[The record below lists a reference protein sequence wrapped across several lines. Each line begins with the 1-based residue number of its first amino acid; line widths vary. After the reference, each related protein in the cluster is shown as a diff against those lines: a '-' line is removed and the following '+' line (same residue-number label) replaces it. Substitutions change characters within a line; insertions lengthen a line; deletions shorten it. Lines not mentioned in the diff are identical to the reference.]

1 VSKKVKK
8 RVVKVAQKK
17 AAGTATPRAG
27 KAVKK
32 VAKKM
37 PKPAST
43 VVSSAGA
50 EKGGSLVARAYEE
63 IKEKIIKV
71 YFLPGQYLNES
82 AICALLGLGR
92 TPVHQALQRLEID
105 GLVEI
110 MPRKGVIVLPDS
122 IAEIIKILDSR
133 MAVEPELARHAAER
147 ATPETAAELQ
157 ALASVKKTD
166 NEISDIDAFT
176 HSDRAFHR
184 KIAEMSGNQ
193 VLSDFARNL
202 HERSWRYW
210 YLHLWQTLDIGANN
224 HQHTAIADAIST
236 GNGEAAAEAMRAHI
250 SSLKLRLSQ
259 IQNARGGNRPDRA

>member
-1 VSKKVKK
+1 MSKKVTK
-8 RVVKVAQKK
+8 RGVK
-17 AAGTATPRAG
+17 AAKKKPAGASRA
-27 KAVKK
+27 KKTVKK
-32 VAKKM
+32 VAK
-37 PKPAST
+37 PVANA
-43 VVSSAGA
+43 VA

-82 AICALLGLGR
+82 AICDLLGLGR

-105 GLVEI
+105 GMVEI

-157 ALASVKKTD
+157 ALASVQKTD
-166 NEISDIDAFT
+166 SDISDIDAFT

-184 KIAEMSGNQ
+184 KLAEMSGNQ

-224 HQHTAIADAIST
+224 HQHTAIADAVST

-250 SSLKLRLSQ
+250 SSLKQRLSQ
-259 IQNARGGNRPDRA
+259 IQNARGGNRPDRS